1 MGNLGIPKLA
11 CAVMSDVTFGYVII
25 GIKMCVW
32 DLIIRLTFIIREVL
46 HLSMKII

>member
-1 MGNLGIPKLA
+1 MGIPKLA

-32 DLIIRLTFIIREVL
+32 DLIIFVQHFIIREVL